1 MKVEATSRPLLERT
15 VHAAYSQTVLRL
27 VGDPLNRQRLKLLW
41 FAFGYWPLL
50 FSRAPISL
58 GQRFKLLTAFLRI
71 DWNILH
77 SHTPF
82 QVASI
87 ALTLASSRPDRGEAF
102 VEAGCWRGGSSA
114 KFSLLCEMLGLDL
127 YIYDSFQGVEPMSP
141 APGEWDYSGEYASPE
156 TTVRAN
162 LRTFG
167 GNAPHTLIAGWFA
180 DTLAK
185 SPPRTPVACTYID
198 CDTAKGTFEALSGI
212 IPALAPNGVVFS
224 QDCHIA
230 PVIALLTSPETWER
244 LGVPVPTMTRHD
256 WRLVELNWHGRN

>member
-1 MKVEATSRPLLERT
+1 MKVEVTSRPLLERT

-50 FSRAPISL
+50 FSRAPLSL
-58 GQRFKLLTAFLRI
+58 GQRFKLLTEFLRI

-82 QVASI
+82 QSASI
-87 ALTLASSRPDRGEAF
+87 ALALASSRPGQGEAF

-114 KFSLLCEMLGLDL
+114 KFSLLCEVLGLDL

-141 APGEWDYSGEYASPE
+141 GPGEWDYSGEYASPE

-162 LRTFG
+162 LRRFG
-167 GNAPHTLIAGWFA
+167 GNAPQTLVAGWFA

-185 SPPRTPVACTYID
+185 SPPRTPVACSYID

-212 IPALAPNGVVFS
+212 IPSLAPNGVVFS

-230 PVIALLTSPETWER
+230 PVIALLTSPETWQR
-244 LGVPVPTMTRHD
+244 LGVPAPTMRRYD
-256 WRLVELNWHGRN
+256 WRLVELNWHGKN